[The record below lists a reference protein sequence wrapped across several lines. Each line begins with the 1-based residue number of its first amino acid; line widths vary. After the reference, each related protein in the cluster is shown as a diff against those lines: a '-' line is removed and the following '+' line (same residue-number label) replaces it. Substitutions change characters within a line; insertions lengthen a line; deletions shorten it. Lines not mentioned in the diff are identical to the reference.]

1 VPYLAIGNYLL
12 LITVERQPE
21 PMSKSLNERRSV
33 CIPSGIDPRSYSCI
47 RSLSPRGIH
56 TIHASNETYAMTGAS
71 RFCDERI
78 QIPSPNTDLLAYRDS
93 LIEIAARPDVQTIIP
108 VRPHDAYLFATY
120 YDMFNEHISLTVPS
134 SDLYS
139 IITDRIQLAEAAKK
153 AGVTVPKTR
162 LLTNVDDWTP
172 ELIVKS
178 RHNLLTKSSIGD
190 YEPNQAKI
198 VDTVKHLEPG
208 EKPDIDQVIQE
219 MEHVPIVQE
228 YIRSS
233 DEYVFGA
240 LYDHGDPL
248 ATFQHRQIRGDSY
261 TGGGGVYRE
270 AVSIPELETAG
281 RELLESIDYNG
292 LACIEFMKDTDTG
305 EFVLTE
311 INPRMWQSLPCAIH
325 ATVDFPYY
333 YWLLTQGAAHEIDHE
348 YDVGV
353 GSHKLYGEIGYLI
366 SIMQENSP
374 LVDRPS
380 IAAELRAVLQS
391 CYETPHF
398 DMLRVDD
405 PVPFVSGLAYILKE
419 KL

>member
-1 VPYLAIGNYLL
+1 
-12 LITVERQPE
+12 
-21 PMSKSLNERRSV
+21 MSKSLGDQRSV

-47 RSLSPRGIH
+47 RSLSRHGIH
-56 TIHASNETYAMTGAS
+56 TIHASDKTHIMAGAS

-78 QIPSPNTDLLAYRDS
+78 QIPSPDTDLLAYRDS

-108 VRPHDAYLFATY
+108 VRPYDAHLFARH
-120 YDMFNEHISLTVPS
+120 YDMFDEHISLIVPF
-134 SDLYS
+134 SDLFS
-139 IITDRIQLAEAAKK
+139 TINDRIQLAEAAKK
-153 AGVTVPKTR
+153 AGVAVPKTR
-162 LLTNVDDWTP
+162 LLTDVDDWAP

-178 RHNLLTKSSIGD
+178 RYNLLTEASIED
-190 YEPNQAKI
+190 YEPDEAEI
-198 VDTVKHLEPG
+198 VDTVKHLQPG
-208 EKPDIDQVIQE
+208 EKPDVDRVIQE

-228 YIRSS
+228 YIRST

-240 LYDHGDPL
+240 LYDHGEPV

-281 RELLESIDYNG
+281 RELLNSIDYHG
-292 LACIEFMKDTDTG
+292 LACIEFMKDTNTG

-311 INPRMWQSLPCAIH
+311 INPRMWQSLPCAVH
-325 ATVDFPYY
+325 AEVDFPYY
-333 YWLLTQGAAHEIDHE
+333 YWLLMQGAAHEIDDE

-353 GSHKLYGEIGYLI
+353 GSHKLYGEIGYLL
-366 SIMQENSP
+366 SIIQENSP
-374 LVDRPS
+374 LVDKPS
-380 IAAELRAVLQS
+380 FTEELQEVLQS
-391 CYETPHF
+391 CYKMPYF

-405 PVPFVSGLAYILKE
+405 PIPFVSGLAYILKE